1 MNLFERG
8 GFRSHAGLHLSWKI
22 DCDALSPGDWAT
34 IAHVIGTQVL
44 FGSVEGV
51 PRGGDIL
58 ADLLQSY
65 VYIDKGLLIVDD
77 VLTTGQSMEVQRAGR
92 DAQGVVLFSRGVCPA
107 WVTPIWQLNLGA
119 IE

>member
-34 IAHVIGTQVL
+34 IARVIGTN
-44 FGSVEGV
+44 FSFDTVEGV
-51 PRGGDIL
+51 PTGGNCL
-58 ADLLQSY
+58 AELLQPY
-65 VYIDKGLLIVDD
+65 VIIGDGLLIVDD
-77 VLTTGQSMEVQRAGR
+77 VLTTGHSMETQRAGR
-92 DAQGVVLFSRGVCPA
+92 HATGVVLFSRGVCPA